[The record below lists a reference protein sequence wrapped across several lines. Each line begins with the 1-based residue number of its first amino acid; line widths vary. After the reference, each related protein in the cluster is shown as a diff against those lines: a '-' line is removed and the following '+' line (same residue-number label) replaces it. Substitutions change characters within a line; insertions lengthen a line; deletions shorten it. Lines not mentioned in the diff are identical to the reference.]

1 MLDNFYDSKNMPKN
15 LMFWEFF
22 YPTGVFNFG
31 SLQWKIALI
40 STALELNG

>member
-1 MLDNFYDSKNMPKN
+1 MLHIFSDSKNMPKN
-15 LMFWEFF
+15 LMLLEF
-22 YPTGVFNFG
+22 YHPTGVFNFG